1 MPNLVEVISKQ
12 NDLQDLMMF
21 LSSPGYLYTSV
32 PSVEYV
38 MSNLLS
44 QQNNQISTI
53 EEPWLEGR

>member
-12 NDLQDLMMF
+12 NDLQDLLMF
-21 LSSPGYLYTSV
+21 LSSLGYLYTSV

-38 MSNLLS
+38 MSNFIS